1 MTDIQGHPQRKKGN
15 FLPHDQRKMSCA
27 ANNRRHNSYFNTI
40 QKREKKEKKR
50 DNGHMNSTNL
60 IKDKSASLG
69 AR

>member
-1 MTDIQGHPQRKKGN
+1 MLLTTEDITVTLTQFKRGKKRKK
-15 FLPHDQRKMSCA
+15 K
-27 ANNRRHNSYFNTI
+27 
-40 QKREKKEKKR
+40 